1 MMMMMMM
8 ITSWHICL
16 YLLLPDPVLHYI
28 EEMGILFLRLK
39 KVLNCNSHKEKRGW
53 KVKREVLGLATG
65 GHQIISFNWN
75 SFYPLWGGQRPSVD
89 SQWAQ
94 NLRTLVLAMQ
104 VYIAKTKQSTAVHW
118 WILFQGLRGFP
129 EWWQIVDVPTSK
141 KWSHAIFTVIS
152 LLPPCLLLPL
162 PPMPCK
168 RETT

>member
-39 KVLNCNSHKEKRGW
+39 KVLNCNSHKEKRSW

-75 SFYPLWGGQRPSVD
+75 SLSTLG
-89 SQWAQ
+89 
-94 NLRTLVLAMQ
+94 RTKAISWLTVSTELKNPCFSYASLHSET
-104 VYIAKTKQSTAVHW
+104 KTKYSCALMGTISVS
-118 WILFQGLRGFP
+118 QGLSWMVADCRCSNIKEMVTCHFHS
-129 EWWQIVDVPTSK
+129 D
-141 KWSHAIFTVIS
+141 
-152 LLPPCLLLPL
+152 LPPPSLPP